1 MQKHIRTTI
10 FSIMAVVFFTAAPII
25 LFYSEGYR
33 FDFQQKKL
41 LKTGGFYVKTS
52 IPAAEVYIDQK
63 YINKTSQF
71 INYDFLAQNLL
82 PKSHEIKI
90 QKTGYHTWEKNLIV
104 KEKMVT
110 QANVTLFPE
119 TINFTQAE
127 QNIKKVFHF
136 KDQNILILQNSDGEL
151 YSYENK
157 QKNLILGSKLSNTI
171 KISDIKISADSRN
184 IIIKAIENK
193 TLKQKYYL
201 LSITKENTSLVEI
214 KNLDKTTTKIFFYAN
229 NLIYFDLNSKIYKQT
244 LDLQKPTAI
253 ISTTVDAFSIDGD
266 NLYYLQQGNLIRENL
281 LTTFGENLTK
291 ELFEINPKYSYDLFI
306 YGGTVFLLENKTIIY
321 YLDNTTKTLKKL
333 ISSDSEI
340 KYYPQFD
347 KILFTDGS
355 QLWMFFL
362 SDYESPFFVKANS
375 ILPITQF
382 IKVTDLNWIGGDYF
396 SFIDSKG
403 KIEISEIDNRGGSV
417 NFFQAT
423 DLTASQI
430 WFNKNEKAL
439 YVLSEN
445 TLFASPKIIP

>member
-1 MQKHIRTTI
+1 
-10 FSIMAVVFFTAAPII
+10 
-25 LFYSEGYR
+25 
-33 FDFQQKKL
+33 
-41 LKTGGFYVKTS
+41 
-52 IPAAEVYIDQK
+52 
-63 YINKTSQF
+63 
-71 INYDFLAQNLL
+71 
-82 PKSHEIKI
+82 
-90 QKTGYHTWEKNLIV
+90 
-104 KEKMVT
+104 
-110 QANVTLFPE
+110 
-119 TINFTQAE
+119 
-127 QNIKKVFHF
+127 
-136 KDQNILILQNSDGEL
+136 
-151 YSYENK
+151 
-157 QKNLILGSKLSNTI
+157 
-171 KISDIKISADSRN
+171 
-184 IIIKAIENK
+184 
-193 TLKQKYYL
+193 
-201 LSITKENTSLVEI
+201 
-214 KNLDKTTTKIFFYAN
+214 
-229 NLIYFDLNSKIYKQT
+229 
-244 LDLQKPTAI
+244 
-253 ISTTVDAFSIDGD
+253 
-266 NLYYLQQGNLIRENL
+266 
-281 LTTFGENLTK
+281 
-291 ELFEINPKYSYDLFI
+291 
-306 YGGTVFLLENKTIIY
+306 
-321 YLDNTTKTLKKL
+321 